1 MKKTILAVALP
12 LIIYGCSDESSNLSN
27 ADKFKTFEQNYLA
40 ATQTVINKSTEFSTG
55 AVAYEANFSNVND
68 QVSLQDQF
76 TYTDQQNAAS
86 IEYNITSQ
94 ANVDLAKYN
103 PENGRALIKGQA
115 NGGVVIDVEAAGET
129 VKLNNLFANADY
141 EGTLDEKAKTFSY
154 NVKMAKNTVPVLL
167 SDVAIAELTLN
178 DFTND
183 IVLNFNKDYTD
194 LTALKS
200 GSEGKSIQIKAT
212 GELAKEVDAN
222 IDLTKLVSSTNYQAS
237 PLKYE
242 TVASL
247 GNLAMSATNKNSDNV
262 ETFKFDVSKIEAKS
276 GIYEEKGLLSGNVAY
291 HVGNVA
297 VTKDQ
302 SPKLDFGA
310 ISVDTNIKG
319 IKNIKNWKA
328 LIEQANA
335 LSSQDPSDMNEA
347 EAQEF
352 LKTIASL
359 FTKDTRLN
367 MSFENKLTIGDEL
380 KASIAFQ
387 LSEKLVTLLQ
397 EGPEAIEAMVENQSP
412 VDLIDAFIHEFS
424 FKGKVTEDYIIA
436 QYEKFL
442 TLDGQDT
449 ASAKKDVQGAI
460 QMVMMLVG
468 MQSAQLGASPL
479 EYKERTLFMDIEFKQ
494 GTWNINGKKL
504 TTAEIFAAFQ

>member
-55 AVAYEANFSNVND
+55 TVAYEANFSNNND

-76 TYTDQQNAAS
+76 VYTDNQNGAS
-86 IEYNITSQ
+86 IEYNIASK

-103 PENGRALIKGQA
+103 PDNGRALIKGQA
-115 NGGVVIDVEAAGET
+115 NGGVLIDVQAAGET
-129 VKLNNLFANADY
+129 VKLDNLFANADY

-178 DFTND
+178 NFTND
-183 IVLNFNKDYTD
+183 IVLNFNKDYSD

-200 GSEGKSIQIKAT
+200 GSEGKSIQIKPT

-242 TVASL
+242 TIASL
-247 GNLAMSATNKNSDNV
+247 GNLSIAAKEQNNGES
-262 ETFKFDVSKIEAKS
+262 FKIDLAKIEAKS
-276 GIYEEKGLLSGNVAY
+276 GIYEEKGLLSGDVAY
-291 HVGNVA
+291 YVGNIA

-302 SPKLDFGA
+302 SPKLDFGT
-310 ISVDTNIKG
+310 ISFDTNVKG

-387 LSEKLVTLLQ
+387 PSEKLVALLQ
-397 EGPEAIEAMVENQSP
+397 EGPDAMEAAFENQTP
-412 VDLIDAFIHEFS
+412 ADLIDAFINEFS

-442 TLDGQDT
+442 TLNNQET
-449 ASAKKDVQGAI
+449 SSAKKDVQGAI
-460 QMVMMLVG
+460 QMVMMVVG
-468 MQSAQLGASPL
+468 MQSAQLGVSPL

-494 GTWNINGKKL
+494 GTWNINGQKL